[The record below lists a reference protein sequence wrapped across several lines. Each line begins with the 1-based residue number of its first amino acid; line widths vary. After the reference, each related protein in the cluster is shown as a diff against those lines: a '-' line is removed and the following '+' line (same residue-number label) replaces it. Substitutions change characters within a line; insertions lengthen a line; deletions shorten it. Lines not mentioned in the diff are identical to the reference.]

1 MKTRRVSGDEGHS
14 SGIDLAPM
22 LDFVMNLL
30 VFFIITAVFA
40 KEVGIEVS
48 RPGSGAGEG
57 GKESKS
63 MIVTIYGTGDI
74 EIEGRIIDVRAVRAN
89 VEKMH
94 AVKPENGVMVVADK
108 TVAAGHLVEVLDQIR
123 QGGVEDISFG
133 ATK

>member
-1 MKTRRVSGDEGHS
+1 MGH

-48 RPGSGAGEG
+48 RPGGGATSES

-74 EIEGRIIDVRAVRAN
+74 EIEGRIVDARAVRAN

-108 TVAAGHLVEVLDQIR
+108 VVPSGLLVEVLDQIR
-123 QGGVEDISFG
+123 LGGVSDISFG

>member
-1 MKTRRVSGDEGHS
+1 MKTRRVSGAESGH

-40 KEVGIEVS
+40 KEVGIQVS
-48 RPGSGAGEG
+48 RPGGGVGEG
-57 GKESKS
+57 SKESKS
-63 MIVTIYGTGDI
+63 LIVTIYATGDV
-74 EIEGRIIDVRAVRAN
+74 EIENRIIDVRAVRAN

-108 TVAAGHLVEVLDQIR
+108 VVPSGLLVEVLDQIR
-123 QGGVEDISFG
+123 LGGVEDISFG